1 MTRVT
6 ATSRS
11 ACAASDWSEAAGV
24 PELSRSCDADW
35 TLETDSLRLTPMVE
49 CDTDALFRLL
59 KDPEIHVFTGGH
71 PPASADYVTARI
83 RRRESR
89 RSPAG
94 DELWLNWTLRL
105 IADQSVVGYVQ
116 AGVTEGKADMAW
128 VVGVPYQRRGYA
140 SEASQRVLQWL
151 RDHLGVHEVRANIH
165 PDHVASHRVARN
177 IGLLK
182 SGERTDE
189 GEEVWRAS
197 FR

>member
-1 MTRVT
+1 M
-6 ATSRS
+6 
-11 ACAASDWSEAAGV
+11 
-24 PELSRSCDADW
+24 PELNRSCDADW

-71 PPASADYVTARI
+71 PPASADDVRAKI

-105 IADQSVVGYVQ
+105 KADRSVVGYAQ
-116 AGVTEGKADMAW
+116 AGVQQGKADLAW
-128 VVGVPYQRRGYA
+128 VVGVPFQRRGFA

-151 RDHLGVHEVRANIH
+151 RDDLGVHEFRANIH

-189 GEEVWRAS
+189 GDEVWRAS

>member
-1 MTRVT
+1 M
-6 ATSRS
+6 
-11 ACAASDWSEAAGV
+11 

-71 PPASADYVTARI
+71 PPASADDVRATI

-105 IADQSVVGYVQ
+105 KTDQSGVGYVQ
-116 AGVTEGKADMAW
+116 AGVKQDRADLAW
-128 VVGVPYQRRGYA
+128 VVGVPFQRRGYA
-140 SEASQRVLQWL
+140 SEASRRVLHWL
-151 RDHLGVHEVRANIH
+151 RDDLGVLEVRASIH

-182 SGERTDE
+182 SGDRTDE
-189 GEEVWRAS
+189 GEEVWLAS
-197 FR
+197 VR

>member
-1 MTRVT
+1 
-6 ATSRS
+6 
-11 ACAASDWSEAAGV
+11 
-24 PELSRSCDADW
+24 
-35 TLETDSLRLTPMVE
+35 MVE
-49 CDTDALFRLL
+49 GDSQALFLLL

-71 PPASADYVTARI
+71 PPASAADVSAKI

-105 IADQSVVGYVQ
+105 KTDQSAVGYVQ
-116 AGVTEGKADMAW
+116 AGVKQDRADLAW
-128 VVGVPYQRRGYA
+128 VVGVPFQRRGYA
-140 SEASQRVLQWL
+140 SEASQRVLRWL
-151 RDHLGVHEVRANIH
+151 RGDLGVHEFRANIH

-189 GEEVWRAS
+189 GEEVWGAS

>member
-1 MTRVT
+1 
-6 ATSRS
+6 
-11 ACAASDWSEAAGV
+11 
-24 PELSRSCDADW
+24 
-35 TLETDSLRLTPMVE
+35 MVE
-49 CDTDALFRLL
+49 CDTDELFRLL
-59 KDPEIHVFTGGH
+59 KDPEIHVFTGGR
-71 PPASADYVTARI
+71 PPASADDVRAKI

-105 IADQSVVGYVQ
+105 KADRSVVGYVQ
-116 AGVTEGKADMAW
+116 AGVKLGKADLAW
-128 VVGVPYQRRGYA
+128 VVGVPFQRRGYA
-140 SEASQRVLQWL
+140 SEASRRVLQWL
-151 RDHLGVHEVRANIH
+151 RDDLDVHEVRANTH

-197 FR
+197 VR